1 MSLYIFD
8 AMLLR
13 FSLNGNNPRYFSS
26 PCGILNLSMK
36 EDKTDANFLPISI
49 YKNMIYI
56 LTAIGL
62 TPCCSSTVQY
72 CTHLHTSS
80 TVHIYTHKQ
89 YSTVEYSTH
98 LHTKGTVHIY
108 TQRVEYSTVNIY
120 KKTVQYSTHL
130 HTKSTVHIYTQTV
143 QYSTVHIYTQTVQYS
158 TYSTH
163 LHTNSKVHIYT
174 QRVQ

>member
-56 LTAIGL
+56 NCNWVDTLL
-62 TPCCSSTVQY
+62 QQHSTVLY
-72 CTHLHTSS
+72 TF
-80 TVHIYTHKQ
+80 THKQ
-89 YSTVEYSTH
+89 YSTHIYTQTVQYSRIQYTFTHKRYSTHLHTKSRVQYSKHLQKNSTVQYTFTHKEYSTH
-98 LHTKGTVHIY
+98 LHTNG
-108 TQRVEYSTVNIY
+108 
-120 KKTVQYSTHL
+120 TVQYSTHL
-130 HTKSTVHIYTQTV
+130 HTNSTV
-143 QYSTVHIYTQTVQYS
+143 QYVQY
-158 TYSTH
+158 TFTH
-163 LHTNSKVHIYT
+163 K
-174 QRVQ
+174 Q